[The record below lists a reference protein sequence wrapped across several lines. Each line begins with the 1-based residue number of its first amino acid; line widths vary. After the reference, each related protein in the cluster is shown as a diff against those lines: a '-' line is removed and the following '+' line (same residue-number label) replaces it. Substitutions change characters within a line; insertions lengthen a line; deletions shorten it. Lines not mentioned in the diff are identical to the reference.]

1 MLDAVG
7 DVQRIVHAAQ
17 VLDEQLDLLVVVGT
31 AQLHL
36 VSDDTIALL
45 GLGVLGVE
53 GDDLGQIHGVGS
65 TVDDVCAV
73 VGKGSTG
80 LVCHGV
86 DDAQQ
91 RIGECHTGQALCV
104 VHGITL
110 GHIAIVAVH
119 QIALDHA
126 DGKDGQRI
134 GVVAVCG
141 GNVSLHGVGHGVHTG
156 VGNQLFGHG
165 LGQIGIDDGDIG
177 GDLKVSDGVL
187 DALLIIGDDGESGH
201 LSGGAGGGRDGA
213 EVGLAAER
221 RNAEHL
227 AHLLKG
233 DLRVL
238 VLDPHGLCGINGGA
252 AAHGNDPVGLKLQ
265 HGLCAAHD
273 GLNRGIGFDALKQ
286 LHFHA
291 GFLQVANSAVKE
303 AEPLH
308 GAAADTD
315 HGLFAGKG
323 LQGFQSTLAVVQIAG
338 KSKTSHR
345 KYLRFNQNSLVCGC
359 LTQK

>member
-1 MLDAVG
+1 M
-7 DVQRIVHAAQ
+7 
-17 VLDEQLDLLVVVGT
+17 
-31 AQLHL
+31 
-36 VSDDTIALL
+36 
-45 GLGVLGVE
+45 
-53 GDDLGQIHGVGS
+53 
-65 TVDDVCAV
+65 
-73 VGKGSTG
+73 
-80 LVCHGV
+80 
-86 DDAQQ
+86 
-91 RIGECHTGQALCV
+91 
-104 VHGITL
+104 
-110 GHIAIVAVH
+110 
-119 QIALDHA
+119 
-126 DGKDGQRI
+126 
-134 GVVAVCG
+134 
-141 GNVSLHGVGHGVHTG
+141 
-156 VGNQLFGHG
+156 GNQLLGHG
-165 LGQIGIDDGDIG
+165 LGQIGIDNGDIG
-177 GDLKVSDGVL
+177 SDLKVGDGVL
-187 DALLIIGDDGESGH
+187 DALLIIGDNGESGH

-273 GLNRGIGFDALKQ
+273 GLNRGIGLNALKQ